1 MPWKCP
7 NCGYEPIP
15 DDAPSCPQCGFTR
28 QEPVEQPK
36 PAEPT
41 VTGSE
46 EASKEEKV
54 VAAVEETAGEQKAE
68 KPVEAEV
75 GKEEAKPVP
84 GPVEKPPKAKLLIVQ
99 TQVSEL
105 KGKEYDLLFNLF
117 PTITVG
123 RSPENVVCIPDPYIS
138 RFHAKIVYENGKF
151 YIEDV
156 GSTNGT
162 YIYKQDK
169 GVFEKIEPNT
179 RTEIENGALIRLG
192 LTTIVKFVV
201 EA

>member
-15 DDAPSCPQCGFTR
+15 DDTASCPQCGFTR
-28 QEPVEQPK
+28 QEQLEQPK
-36 PAEPT
+36 QAELAATAGEKAP
-41 VTGSE
+41 
-46 EASKEEKV
+46 EEKV
-54 VAAVEETAGEQKAE
+54 EKAAEEVEAQKTE
-68 KPVEAEV
+68 KPVEV
-75 GKEEAKPVP
+75 VEEAKPAP
-84 GPVEKPPKAKLLIVQ
+84 SPVEKPPKSKLLIVQ
-99 TQVSEL
+99 TAVSEL
-105 KGKEYDLLFNLF
+105 KGKEYDLLFELF
-117 PTITVG
+117 PTITLG

-169 GVFEKIEPNT
+169 GVFEKIEPNI
-179 RTEIENGALIRLG
+179 RTEIENGTLIRLG

>member
-15 DDAPSCPQCGFTR
+15 DGTASCPQCGYTR
-28 QEPVEQPK
+28 QEQSEQTKQVEAGGGK
-36 PAEPT
+36 A
-41 VTGSE
+41 G
-46 EASKEEKV
+46 EEKV
-54 VAAVEETAGEQKAE
+54 EKTVEKQVAE
-68 KPVEAEV
+68 KQVEAV
-75 GKEEAKPVP
+75 GEAKPS
-84 GPVEKPPKAKLLIVQ
+84 EKPPRAKLLIVQ
-99 TQVSEL
+99 TPVAEL
-105 KGKEYDLLFNLF
+105 KDKEYDLLFELF

-123 RSPENVVCIPDPYIS
+123 RSPENVVCIPDSYIS

-179 RTEIENGALIRLG
+179 RAEIGNGTLIRLG

-201 EA
+201 EG

>member
-15 DDAPSCPQCGFTR
+15 DDTTSCPQCGYTR
-28 QEPVEQPK
+28 QEQPEQEK
-36 PAEPT
+36 QAESIA
-41 VTGSE
+41 VVGE
-46 EASKEEKV
+46 KVEKV
-54 VAAVEETAGEQKAE
+54 VEEVEKREAEKQVEVVEET
-68 KPVEAEV
+68 KPA
-75 GKEEAKPVP
+75 
-84 GPVEKPPKAKLLIVQ
+84 EKPPKAKLLIVQ
-99 TQVSEL
+99 TPVAEL
-105 KGKEYDLLFNLF
+105 KGKGYDLLFELF

-138 RFHAKIVYENGKF
+138 RFHAKIVYEDGKF

-162 YIYKQDK
+162 YIYRQDK
-169 GVFEKIEPNT
+169 SVFEKIEPNT